1 MDKAQLFKRLFA
13 MTMDELALF
22 TNFDETVSREVLKL
36 DLAARTRH
44 IIHAVQL
51 EDMWQSLDEESNL
64 NKLYLS
70 MRLSP
75 MTLCSVLHFEEEMN
89 CLEWRLV
96 MPKFDDIDAD
106 DKTYKFPVI

>member
-1 MDKAQLFKRLFA
+1 MDKAQLFKRLFTI
-13 MTMDELALF
+13 TMDELSVF
-22 TNFDETVSREVLKL
+22 TNFDETVSGAMLKL

-51 EDMWQSLDEESNL
+51 EDMWQSLDEKSNL

-89 CLEWRLV
+89 CLEWRFRASFL
-96 MPKFDDIDAD
+96 
-106 DKTYKFPVI
+106 Y